1 MDVQDELLSTFH
13 RDRAP
18 AVSLHNF
25 IAEPR
30 EIDHLHAKM
39 AFSSS
44 AESRFFNNLESLFEI
59 MNYSISLDGS
69 FKTIPTQLAKP
80 ATGWDYNF
88 IFVIFKF

>member
-69 FKTIPTQLAKP
+69 
-80 ATGWDYNF
+80 
-88 IFVIFKF
+88 VISFGFAPEMLTHSMHTY